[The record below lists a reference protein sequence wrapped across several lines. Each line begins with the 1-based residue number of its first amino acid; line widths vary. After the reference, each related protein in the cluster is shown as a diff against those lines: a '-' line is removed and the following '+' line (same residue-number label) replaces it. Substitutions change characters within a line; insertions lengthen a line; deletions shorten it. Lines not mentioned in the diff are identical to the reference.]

1 MHSTVKVACLT
12 ALVLALVLTPGVHG
26 QQAPSK
32 QAVVSSAFVADDGA
46 KPNAGGG

>member
-1 MHSTVKVACLT
+1 MQSTVKVACLT
-12 ALVLALVLTPGVHG
+12 ALVLVLVLTPAAHG
-26 QQAPSK
+26 QQAAPK